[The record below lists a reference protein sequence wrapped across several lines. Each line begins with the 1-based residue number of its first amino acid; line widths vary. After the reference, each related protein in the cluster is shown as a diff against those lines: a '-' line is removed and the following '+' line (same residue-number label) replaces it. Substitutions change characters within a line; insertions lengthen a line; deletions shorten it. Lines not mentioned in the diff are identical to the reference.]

1 MSALAVAGAMNTS
14 LVACSSD
21 VEVEDAYALSDE
33 EAEITIAPFPGYADE
48 TRAVDEK
55 SSWQSG
61 DVIYISVE
69 GGTYVELK
77 YDGSTWDT
85 SSLTLKKGQSYK
97 AVYAPN
103 YELNNERTGLVLK
116 YGQIAATGEYL
127 VYEGSAYP
135 FIISF
140 TRNYSRIRIDVDH
153 YTSGNDF
160 LIVFGDG
167 FMPNDESGAKTI
179 SISCS
184 SWVTNLYLYGSWTD
198 NTRMDIFLKSYG
210 LDTVYQNGV
219 FGSNLYRTYINGD
232 SEGNKSYACSFDYIY
247 WYKRSQ
253 GYWLVE
259 NLDDE
264 NSSFSEWSSFSTQRE
279 VQDTYSFQGI
289 KVVGTWDENK
299 APNFQYVFV
308 YVSEED
314 MMGHIEN
321 TDENDVNGEDSDY
334 STGESYTPIQ
344 PGRIDL
350 SDVTGLTTIPSEYFR
365 DNYTT
370 KEIDL
375 PNGIKKIEEKA
386 FFYCKK
392 LQWIKLSESLQSIGY
407 EAFYGC
413 DALATVV
420 CYSTTP
426 PTLGYDAFESCDT
439 YYYDEYTGDTT
450 KAKALYVPKAVISD
464 YQNSDWGNYFS
475 NILSI
480 ENDLPNDYK

>member
-140 TRNYSRIRIDVDH
+140 TRNYSRMRIDVDH
-153 YTSGNDF
+153 YTSSNDF

-219 FGSNLYRTYINGD
+219 FGSYLYRTYINGD

-264 NSSFSEWSSFSTQRE
+264 NSSFSEWSSFSTQNE
-279 VQDTYSFQGI
+279 VQDSYIFQGI
-289 KVVGTWDENK
+289 KVIGTWDENK
-299 APNFQYVFV
+299 APNFKYVFV
-308 YVSEED
+308 YISEKD
-314 MMGHIEN
+314 MMGN
-321 TDENDVNGEDSDY
+321 NED
-334 STGESYTPIQ
+334 TGESYTTIQ
-344 PGRIDL
+344 PGRIDM
-350 SDVTGLTTIPSEYFR
+350 SNVTGLTTIPSGYFQE
-365 DNYTT
+365 NHYT

-375 PNGIKKIEEKA
+375 PNGIKKIEDSA
-386 FFYCKK
+386 FYNCKK

-407 EAFYGC
+407 YAFYGC

-426 PTLGYDAFESCDT
+426 PTLGEYAFSSKDT
-439 YYYDEYTGDTT
+439 YYYDEYTYYTT
-450 KAKALYVPKAVISD
+450 KALYVPKAVISD
-464 YQNSDWGNYFS
+464 YQNSDWAQYFS

-480 ENDLPNDYK
+480 EDDLPNDYK